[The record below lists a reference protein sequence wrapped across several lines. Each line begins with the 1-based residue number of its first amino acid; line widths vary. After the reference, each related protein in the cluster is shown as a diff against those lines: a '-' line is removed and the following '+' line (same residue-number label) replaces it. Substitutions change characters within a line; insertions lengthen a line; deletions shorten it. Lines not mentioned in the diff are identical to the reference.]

1 MRIIL
6 VLLLLAVP
14 ASADVSIGDNQQT
27 VTVDCAKDP
36 NVSVSG
42 NEATVTLTGNCETVI
57 LSGNKAKVSG
67 STKAILV
74 SGNDNTANLESVDKI
89 GTPGNNNRVTYK
101 TTIDTKLK
109 KAKISNPGNKN
120 VVAKRK

>member
-1 MRIIL
+1 MRTIL
-6 VLLLLAVP
+6 VLLLLAAP
-14 ASADVSIGDNQQT
+14 ASADVSVADNQQT

-36 NVSVSG
+36 NVEVSG
-42 NEATVTLTGNCETVI
+42 NEATVTLTGNCEAVI
-57 LSGNKAKVSG
+57 LSGNKAKVTG
-67 STKAILV
+67 STKSILV